1 MTKKKQLKRMLLSGI
16 LVGAFAYSGLTAYGA
31 VIGITADIVD
41 TADGFVIK
49 PGGDGTSATPYV
61 YFHNSDSTF
70 TSLMTSR
77 SLQSLLVEILSTEIL
92 PNSPLR
98 LTKQILL
105 GNSKLAQLAEPKRVA
120 PHK

>member
-1 MTKKKQLKRMLLSGI
+1 MLLSGI

-70 TSLMTSR
+70 TITDDISIAAIAAGGYITNGNFAELSAPTATEMLILKLWLKVA
-77 SLQSLLVEILSTEIL
+77 LQPRMSM
-92 PNSPLR
+92 R
-98 LTKQILL
+98 
-105 GNSKLAQLAEPKRVA
+105 AQW
-120 PHK
+120 H